1 MTVVAS
7 QPIRRECG
15 VMVNVPM
22 TATFDP
28 IRTSDIMM
36 GTEAIAFNTADQTSA
51 LIVQMCSTL
60 AGAPRSVASAI
71 VA

>member
-1 MTVVAS
+1 
-7 QPIRRECG
+7 
-15 VMVNVPM
+15 
-22 TATFDP
+22 
-28 IRTSDIMM
+28 MM